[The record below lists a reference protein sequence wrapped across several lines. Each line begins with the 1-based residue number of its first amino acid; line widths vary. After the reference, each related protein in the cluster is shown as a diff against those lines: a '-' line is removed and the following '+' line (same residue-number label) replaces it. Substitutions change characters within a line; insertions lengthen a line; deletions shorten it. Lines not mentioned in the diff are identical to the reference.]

1 LSDDKDTNAFTFPA
15 LALSVATGGPPAIA
29 LSLLLVDIAEA
40 FGTPV
45 GIMGQISTVSSMA
58 SILIALLMGGLSIRF
73 QHRSLLAV
81 GLVTIAAA
89 AVGCSLATGYTQMM
103 AFYTLV
109 GAGYA
114 MVLPMTTTLIAEFYP
129 VEKRTMMLG
138 RLFAGRSVSSIV
150 AVPIIGLIA
159 GYGGWR
165 WGFIGFSLPITIL
178 ALLLVAAGVPLHQH
192 YSAQRDKIGIFSGYR
207 DVLSNRSALGCLVGG
222 ALAMVL
228 FWGVS
233 IYNGSYLRQ
242 RFGLPLST
250 VSLLL
255 PIVAISVTI
264 GTLTSGRIA
273 DRFGRKPT
281 VLATTFL
288 AAVFFMVYFSG
299 WLGLELS
306 LAFSALGSI
315 ATGMRISV
323 SSSLT
328 LEQVPEFRGP
338 MMSISTAALS
348 IGGVIGVSA
357 GGMALIR
364 FGYAGLGAL
373 ICSLSVVATFIY
385 LAVVK
390 DPTR

>member
-1 LSDDKDTNAFTFPA
+1 MSDDKNSNKFTFPA

-29 LSLLLVDIAEA
+29 LSLLLVDIGEA

-58 SILIALLMGGLSIRF
+58 SIIVALLMGGLSIRF
-73 QHRSLLAV
+73 QHRSLLV
-81 GLVTIAAA
+81 TGLVAITAAM
-89 AVGCSLATGYTQMM
+89 VGCSLSTGFTQMM

-109 GAGYA
+109 GTGYA

-129 VEKRTMMLG
+129 IEKRTMMLG
-138 RLFAGRSVSSIV
+138 RLYAGRSVSSIV
-150 AVPIIGLIA
+150 ATPIIGIIT

-165 WGFIGFSLPITIL
+165 LGFVGFSLPIILL
-178 ALLLVAAGVPLHQH
+178 ALLLVARGVKLHSH
-192 YSAQRDKIGIFSGYR
+192 ISEQRDRISLFSGYR

-242 RFGLPLST
+242 AFDLPMST
-250 VSLLL
+250 VSLLM
-255 PIVAISVTI
+255 PITAISVTI
-264 GTLTSGRIA
+264 GTLTSGRVT

-288 AAVFFMVYFSG
+288 AAVFYMVYFLG
-299 WLGLELS
+299 WLGIWLS
-306 LAFSALGSI
+306 LAFSALGAI
-315 ATGMRISV
+315 ATGIRITA

-348 IGGVIGVSA
+348 IGGVIGASA

>member
-1 LSDDKDTNAFTFPA
+1 MSDDKPSNAFTFPA

-58 SILIALLMGGLSIRF
+58 SILVALLMGGLSLRF
-73 QHRSLLAV
+73 QHRSLLVV
-81 GLVTIAAA
+81 GLVSITAAV
-89 AVGCSLATGYTQMM
+89 VGCSLATGYVQMM
-103 AFYTLV
+103 VFYTLV
-109 GAGYA
+109 GTGYA

-138 RLFAGRSVSSIV
+138 RLYAGRSVSSIV
-150 AVPIIGLIA
+150 AVPIIGAIA

-165 WGFIGFSLPITIL
+165 WGFVGFSLPIIFL
-178 ALLLVAAGVPLHQH
+178 ALLLVTLGVKVHGHISEL
-192 YSAQRDKIGIFSGYR
+192 RDGIGIFSGYR
-207 DVLSNRSALGCLVGG
+207 DVLSNRSALGCLAGG

-242 RFGLPLST
+242 TFGLPMST

-264 GTLTSGRIA
+264 GTLTSGRVA

-288 AAVFFMVYFSG
+288 AAVFFMVYFTG

-306 LAFSALGSI
+306 LVFSALGSI
-315 ATGMRISV
+315 ATGIRITA

-348 IGGVIGVSA
+348 VGGVIGASA
-357 GGMALIR
+357 GGFALIR
-364 FGYAGLGAL
+364 FGYSGLGAL
-373 ICSLSVVATFIY
+373 LCSLSVVATLVY
-385 LAVVK
+385 LAIVK